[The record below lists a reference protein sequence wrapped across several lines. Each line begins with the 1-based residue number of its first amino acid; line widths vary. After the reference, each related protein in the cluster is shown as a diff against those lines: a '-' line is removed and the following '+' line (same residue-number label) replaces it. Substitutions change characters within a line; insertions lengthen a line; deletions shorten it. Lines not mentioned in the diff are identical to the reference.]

1 MVLVTR
7 YWIIETVGGIMAK
20 LLLTKEQVFELKDK
34 SLSYHI
40 IGTIMTHHLMDDLLV
55 LHSENERLI
64 NLLKGKSLIDFISG
78 ANVNKMRWKENF
90 TPPNKPYPTCINCER
105 LHTAIDGAMEEIG
118 LKYTSCEFTASYREA
133 LGDALDILN
142 KHLK

>member
-1 MVLVTR
+1 
-7 YWIIETVGGIMAK
+7 MAK

-40 IGTIMTHHLMDDLLV
+40 IGTIMTHNLMDDLLV
-55 LHSENERLI
+55 LHSELN
-64 NLLKGKSLIDFISG
+64 
-78 ANVNKMRWKENF
+78 
-90 TPPNKPYPTCINCER
+90 R

-142 KHLK
+142 KHLGETDSPVPLKNSDKLSRTGGNKGVEIPPSFSKEAKNDPK

>member
-1 MVLVTR
+1 VGSGWNIIKSVVLVTR

-55 LHSENERLI
+55 LHSEL
-64 NLLKGKSLIDFISG
+64 
-78 ANVNKMRWKENF
+78 
-90 TPPNKPYPTCINCER
+90 TR

-133 LGDALDILN
+133 LGDAIDILN